1 MGAEPKTEVFEKI
14 YQDYLDQVGQVDLKS
29 VQDRLGVKVDGD
41 AVVIPFFGIPHRVTA
56 QGVVDDQGR
65 RPSHAV
71 SVILCKYVL
80 LCPEQ
85 EPQGSGWVSY
95 KDFKDAA
102 PFAAGFLN
110 NAERP
115 ISLVFAGR
123 LEELKQACEV
133 MNGGPGD
140 LEISSDLVV
149 RFDALPKIPLMMLF
163 NDQDEDFPAHCSL
176 LFEARAEKFL
186 DMECLAMIGWALSDR
201 LKRLANADDGSAL
214 TL

>member
-1 MGAEPKTEVFEKI
+1 MDAAPKAEVFEKI
-14 YQDYLDQVGQVDLKS
+14 YQDYLSQVAQVDLRN
-29 VQDRLGVKVDGD
+29 VQDRLGVKVEED
-41 AVVIPFFGIPHRVTA
+41 AAIIPFYGIPHRVTA
-56 QGVVDDQGR
+56 QGVADDRGV

-71 SVILCKYVL
+71 SVILCKYLL

-85 EPQGSGWVSY
+85 EPQGSEWVSY
-95 KDFKDAA
+95 RDFKDAS

-123 LEELKQACEV
+123 LDELKKACGA
-133 MNGGPGD
+133 MNGKPGEM
-140 LEISSDLVV
+140 EISSDLVIK
-149 RFDALPKIPLMMLF
+149 FDALPKIPILMLF
-163 NDQDEDFPAHCSL
+163 NDEDEDFPAHCSI

-201 LKRLANADDGSAL
+201 LKRLVDADDGNTL